1 MSSADALV
9 CVNMNAI
16 GNTMNFYVRKQ
27 ELLKRAKRFEEK
39 ASREGN
45 VQASDRM
52 RALALLYREMAE
64 ELEEDGLFEQRLFP
78 LDFAEFACDG
88 ADAGVLPASVK
99 IDSAGSFFRAGH

>member
-1 MSSADALV
+1 MVPKPGRTRFYPHRFFSS
-9 CVNMNAI
+9 
-16 GNTMNFYVRKQ
+16 
-27 ELLKRAKRFEEK
+27 LLDQDRGVYISAERFEEK

-64 ELEEDGLFEQRLFP
+64 ELEEDGLFEQRLFH